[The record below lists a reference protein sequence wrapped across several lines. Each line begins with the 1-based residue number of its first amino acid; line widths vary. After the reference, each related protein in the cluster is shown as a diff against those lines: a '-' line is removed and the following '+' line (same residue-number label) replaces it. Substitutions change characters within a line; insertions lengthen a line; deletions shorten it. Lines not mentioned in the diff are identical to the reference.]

1 MNAERFSSSAAG
13 IPLARGM
20 VTMEHLTIMQMND
33 SHGYLELHPELFR
46 VGNRA
51 EYRMAGG
58 YARIGTLLAQ
68 VREERRGEVL
78 AFDCGDTIH
87 GTYGAVTTRGEAL
100 VPILNALAFDGM
112 TAHWE
117 FAYGPERFRE
127 LAGRLRYPMLAVN
140 CYDDATG
147 DLVFPPYTV
156 CETNSMQVGVIG
168 IAATIVDKTMP
179 ASFSKGIH
187 FTLGNEELP
196 GYITLLREDEGVDL
210 IVVVSHLGFPQE
222 MQLAREVDG
231 IDVLLSAH
239 THNRLYRPAVVNDT
253 IVIQSGCHGSFLG
266 RLDLTV
272 ENRRVTHYAHRLL
285 TVDQEIRPDPEI
297 EEMVNRTL
305 APSREELERVVGT
318 TATALHRTLV
328 LESTMDNLLLHA
340 LQDATGAEMAFSNGW
355 RYGAPIPPGPV
366 TVDDLWNIIPTNPPV
381 STVEITGRELLAMM
395 EENLE
400 HTFSRD
406 PYNQMGGYVKRCLGI
421 TVYCKL
427 ENPPGNRIQEFF
439 VGGRSLEP
447 GRTYSAAFVTS
458 QGVPGQYGE
467 HRRHLDMSAIEAL
480 ERYLAKGTVRAELRG
495 TVTAI

>member
-1 MNAERFSSSAAG
+1 
-13 IPLARGM
+13 M

-340 LQDATGAEMAFSNGW
+340 LLDATGAEMAFSNGW